1 MANEQFQ
8 VHGLKEL
15 HKMLQ
20 ELPLRIERN
29 IMRGAIRAGANIY
42 RDAARQA
49 APVDDGLLKR
59 SIKTGSTNIKKGR
72 VVVNVG
78 TDLYYARMIE
88 FGTASYYTGTGKSV
102 GKPYKI
108 PKTSKSGKVTKRLKK
123 ALKFGN
129 VIVNSVTH
137 PGIKPQPFMRRAFD
151 GASDQAVATFAQYV
165 ATRLDKEVRKI

>member
-15 HKMLQ
+15 HQMLQ